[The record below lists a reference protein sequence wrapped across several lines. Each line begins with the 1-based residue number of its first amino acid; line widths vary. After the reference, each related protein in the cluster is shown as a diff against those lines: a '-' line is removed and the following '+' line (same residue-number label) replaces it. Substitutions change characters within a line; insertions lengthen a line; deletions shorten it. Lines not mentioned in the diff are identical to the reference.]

1 MSDRQKPKSVPRK
14 LRKGK
19 EPAIIGS
26 GAMAVI
32 EELKKGNG
40 WGEFNKMAG
49 FEDGKI
55 RLPGI
60 RFAMMMKS
68 LGDLTRPDNPSP
80 YMIEYVRV
88 GNTIF
93 LHLVEKPPQ
102 MVLDAMARDGSGN
115 YSSSNDVSRLLEGLD
130 DPVAT
135 QGGNVHRLSSVT
147 RHPRNPFRAESNYA
161 RLVDIIAAAGPR
173 GIDKESWIQAC
184 CEASGKARN
193 LVKNDLAVIKSAR
206 PGHKRHQSCREG
218 FVIVEHGGRFSI
230 RFE

>member
-1 MSDRQKPKSVPRK
+1 MTFPYDRKRKTANPKKAKKTP
-14 LRKGK
+14 
-19 EPAIIGS
+19 EAGS
-26 GAMAVI
+26 GAQRII
-32 EELKKGNG
+32 EELEKQGG
-40 WGEFNKMAG
+40 WGEYDKLPG
-49 FEDGKI
+49 FSDGKI

-161 RLVDIIAAAGPR
+161 RLVDIIAAAGAT
-173 GIDKESWIQAC
+173 GIDGESWIVAC
-184 CEASGKARN
+184 CKA
-193 LVKNDLAVIKSAR
+193 
-206 PGHKRHQSCREG
+206 
-218 FVIVEHGGRFSI
+218 
-230 RFE
+230 